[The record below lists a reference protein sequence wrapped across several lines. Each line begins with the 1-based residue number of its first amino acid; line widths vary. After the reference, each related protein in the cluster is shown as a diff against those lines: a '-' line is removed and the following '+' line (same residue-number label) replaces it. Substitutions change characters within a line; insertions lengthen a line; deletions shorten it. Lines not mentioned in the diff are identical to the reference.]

1 MSFINYNG
9 KTLTATTPVL
19 TANNRGFRYADGLFE
34 TLKFKNNEIILADE
48 HLARLWNGM
57 KMMEFDLPKLF
68 TPDYIEDQILALI
81 SKNKS
86 TSARVRLT
94 VFRGNGGLYDPENLH
109 PNFIIETMP
118 LETHHGQLNSNGLQC
133 CIYREAIKV
142 IDSFSNLKS
151 NQFLPYVMGAL
162 YARKNKFND
171 AILLN
176 SNNSICD
183 STIANVFLIK
193 GEAIQTPP
201 LADGCVA
208 GVMRAFV
215 INELKKSGY
224 HISEETIMIDQLLDA
239 DEVFLTNSIYNI
251 RWVAGIAESQ
261 YQNSRTQ
268 QLFHLLQ
275 QTNPTVFC

>member
-9 KTLTATTPVL
+9 KTLPASTPVL

-68 TPDYIEDQILALI
+68 TPDYIEDQILSLL

-109 PNFIIETMP
+109 PNFIIETIP

-193 GEAIQTPP
+193 GDVIQTPP

-215 INELKKSGY
+215 INELKKNGY
-224 HISEETIMIDQLLDA
+224 HISEETILIDQLLDA

>member
-1 MSFINYNG
+1 
-9 KTLTATTPVL
+9 VL